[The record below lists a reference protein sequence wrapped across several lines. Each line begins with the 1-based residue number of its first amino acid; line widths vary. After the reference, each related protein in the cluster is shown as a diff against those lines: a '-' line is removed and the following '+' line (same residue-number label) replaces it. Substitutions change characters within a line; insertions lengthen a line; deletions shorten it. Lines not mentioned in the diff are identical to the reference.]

1 MSSDY
6 QEFINKKLAFMPSVG
21 IDSKIR
27 VKGLFPHQEDL
38 ANWALRRGR
47 AAIFADT
54 GLGKSR
60 ILCAWADAVHH
71 HTGKDILILAPL
83 AVAPQTVQ
91 EGLQCGV
98 KIKHVHCADDVEP
111 GISITNYARLHL
123 FDCSRFVGIVLDESS
138 CIKHNNSKTLSHLL
152 LSFAQT
158 PYKLCCTA
166 TPSPNDFTELGTH
179 AEFLGVRS
187 HSEMLA
193 EFFINDMK
201 LANKW
206 RLKGHAK
213 VEFWK
218 WVSSWGAM
226 LRSPS
231 DLGYDGSMYELPPLN
246 IVQHVI
252 ETKPKDGNIFAIEAQ
267 TLTDRRGARRES
279 IYQRV
284 LECAEIV
291 NNSSDIWL
299 IWCELNAEGE
309 LLRKSIP
316 GSIEVCGA
324 DSEEFKEKAMMDF
337 AAGKIRVLIS
347 KSKIAG
353 WGMNWQVCNNMAFVG
368 VTDSFEAYYQS
379 VRRCYRFGQ
388 KEQVNV
394 HLFSCDTEGAVKDNL
409 LRKEK
414 RAKEMACELQSLVI
428 DSVRSE
434 LLGFKKESNDYIPSV
449 KIQLPGFL

>member
-71 HTGKDILILAPL
+71 YTGKDILILAPL

-98 KIKHVHCADDVEP
+98 KIKHVHCADDVEQ

-279 IYQRV
+279 IDQRV

-449 KIQLPGFL
+449 KIQLPVFL